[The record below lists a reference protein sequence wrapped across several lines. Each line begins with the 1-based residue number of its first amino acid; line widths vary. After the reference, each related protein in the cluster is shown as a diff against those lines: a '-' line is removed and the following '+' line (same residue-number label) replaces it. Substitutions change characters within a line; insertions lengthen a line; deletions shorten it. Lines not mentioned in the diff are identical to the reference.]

1 MIPLYQVLPVKNAQ
15 AGVSGIIS
23 IIPGPGLSS
32 TTSSLDPAG
41 FVWSAGAR
49 VSGPTMMPVKRYSR
63 IEVPFHDRQADPW
76 LFYETFIYSYLVP
89 LSTMGGE
96 VFQAQV
102 IRNFFDTI
110 TGTDRNLTRI
120 YLCVISLAKLRMENP
135 EKISFLVDQIR
146 KSKQQ
151 RELSVDILDYMCD
164 AAIQLD
170 QTTVQTAFGVKTFGE
185 VMQDFNGISL
195 DTL

>member
-1 MIPLYQVLPVKNAQ
+1 
-15 AGVSGIIS
+15 
-23 IIPGPGLSS
+23 
-32 TTSSLDPAG
+32 
-41 FVWSAGAR
+41 
-49 VSGPTMMPVKRYSR
+49 
-63 IEVPFHDRQADPW
+63 
-76 LFYETFIYSYLVP
+76 
-89 LSTMGGE
+89 MGGD

-102 IRNFFDTI
+102 IKNFFDTI

-135 EKISFLVDQIR
+135 EKMSFLIEQIR

-170 QTTVQTAFGVKTFGE
+170 LNVVQTAFGVKTIGE
-185 VMQDFNGISL
+185 VMQDFNSISL

>member
-1 MIPLYQVLPVKNAQ
+1 
-15 AGVSGIIS
+15 
-23 IIPGPGLSS
+23 
-32 TTSSLDPAG
+32 
-41 FVWSAGAR
+41 
-49 VSGPTMMPVKRYSR
+49 
-63 IEVPFHDRQADPW
+63 
-76 LFYETFIYSYLVP
+76 
-89 LSTMGGE
+89 MGGD

-102 IRNFFDTI
+102 IKNFFDTI

-135 EKISFLVDQIR
+135 EKLSFLVEQIR

-170 QTTVQTAFGVKTFGE
+170 VNVVQTAFGVKTIGE

>member
-1 MIPLYQVLPVKNAQ
+1 
-15 AGVSGIIS
+15 
-23 IIPGPGLSS
+23 
-32 TTSSLDPAG
+32 
-41 FVWSAGAR
+41 
-49 VSGPTMMPVKRYSR
+49 
-63 IEVPFHDRQADPW
+63 
-76 LFYETFIYSYLVP
+76 
-89 LSTMGGE
+89 MGGE

-102 IRNFFDTI
+102 IKNFFDTI

-135 EKISFLVDQIR
+135 EKVSFLVEQIR

-170 QTTVQTAFGVKTFGE
+170 MNVVQTAFGVKTIGE